1 MAMQIA
7 QFLMAKPGR
16 NSALAL
22 CACLSALV
30 AVNATYLQT
39 GKHPAP
45 LFQTRAPGG
54 QLAAL
59 MHREVRTVTDGTDLR
74 YPPLVADRALVSEVQ
89 SILAMKGFYNGRVD
103 GVDGPETRAAI
114 ADYER
119 GISVPPTGEPS
130 VKLLSRMRMD
140 QIIKDEVVPLPARA
154 PASNPDPLQTAAT
167 GTNDLQAVTPATKPE
182 ASEQVLA
189 IQNAMNSFGYG
200 PITADGVFGDKTS
213 AAIRR
218 FEMNQGMEMTGQIS
232 DDLVVRLISIGAL

>member
-1 MAMQIA
+1 MAVQIA
-7 QFLMAKPGR
+7 QRLMEKPGR
-16 NSALAL
+16 NGALAL
-22 CACLSALV
+22 CAGLSVLV
-30 AVNATYLQT
+30 AVNATYMQT

-59 MHREVRTVTDGTDLR
+59 MHREVRTVPDGTDLR

-89 SILAMKGFYNGRVD
+89 SLLAMKGFYNGRVD

-119 GISVPPTGEPS
+119 GISVSPTGEPS
-130 VKLLSRMRMD
+130 VRLLSRMRMD

-154 PASNPDPLQTAAT
+154 PATNPDPSGVTSDASRLAQIAT
-167 GTNDLQAVTPATKPE
+167 PDNKPE
-182 ASEQVLA
+182 VSDQLLA

-200 PITADGVFGDKTS
+200 PITADGVFGGNTS
-213 AAIRR
+213 AAISR
-218 FEMNQGMEMTGQIS
+218 FEMNQGMEMTGQVS

>member
-7 QFLMAKPGR
+7 HRLMAKPGR

-22 CACLSALV
+22 CAGLTVLV

-59 MHREVRTVTDGTDLR
+59 MHREVRTVSDGTDLR

-89 SILAMKGFYNGRVD
+89 SILAMKGFYHGRVD

-119 GISVPPTGEPS
+119 GISIPPTGEPS
-130 VKLLSRMRMD
+130 VRLLSRMRMD
-140 QIIKDEVVPLPARA
+140 QIIKDEIVPLPARA
-154 PASNPDPLQTAAT
+154 PASNPDPDNIIVADRGEGQIAS
-167 GTNDLQAVTPATKPE
+167 PEIKPVV
-182 ASEQVLA
+182 SDQVLS

-200 PITADGVFGDKTS
+200 PILADGVFGGKTS
-213 AAIRR
+213 EAITR
-218 FEMNQGMEMTGQIS
+218 FEMNQGMEITGQMS
-232 DDLVVRLISIGAL
+232 DDLVIRLISIGAL

>member
-1 MAMQIA
+1 MAMQIT
-7 QFLMAKPGR
+7 QRLMAKPGR

-22 CACLSALV
+22 CTAVTVLV

-59 MHREVRTVTDGTDLR
+59 MHREVRTVPDGTDLR

-89 SILAMKGFYNGRVD
+89 SLLAMKGFYQGRVD

-119 GISVPPTGEPS
+119 GIDVSPTGEPS
-130 VKLLSRMRMD
+130 VRLLSRMRMD
-140 QIIKDEVVPLPARA
+140 QIIKDEVVPLPERA
-154 PASNPDPLQTAAT
+154 PASNPDGAEPTIGELAALPISAP
-167 GTNDLQAVTPATKPE
+167 DIQPE
-182 ASEQVLA
+182 VSEQVLSV
-189 IQNAMNSFGYG
+189 QNAMNIFGYG
-200 PITADGVFGDKTS
+200 PIVADGVFGENTS

-218 FEMNQGMEMTGQIS
+218 FEMNQGMAITGQIS
-232 DDLVVRLISIGAL
+232 DDLVLRLISIGAL